1 MRGRLA
7 ASRGRRLVNYANSER
22 ASLAASGSDVVRQA
36 SLADGTRVPSA
47 GLMSVVACSSL
58 PPTGYSY
65 LIIICVA
72 VYVVGVWDCGWTVDR
87 GPWHVAVVGTTSV
100 IND

>member
-1 MRGRLA
+1 
-7 ASRGRRLVNYANSER
+7 
-22 ASLAASGSDVVRQA
+22 
-36 SLADGTRVPSA
+36 
-47 GLMSVVACSSL
+47 MSVVACSSL

>member
-1 MRGRLA
+1 
-7 ASRGRRLVNYANSER
+7 
-22 ASLAASGSDVVRQA
+22 
-36 SLADGTRVPSA
+36 
-47 GLMSVVACSSL
+47 MSVVACSSL

-65 LIIICVA
+65 LIIICVPPSC

-100 IND
+100 INE